1 VDIIHN
7 SSFIPQG
14 RSARLWRPFGTI
26 HNSQFLSNLL
36 LFTGTL
42 RRAGI
47 SISLTQT
54 IELTQAL
61 ELINLG
67 QRDQVFHASR
77 SILINRHEDLRLFET
92 IFNLFWRAP
101 VENRPAQ
108 RQKAPLAPRH
118 DPTKWQ
124 RLNLA
129 MLMAERARQDAPEV
143 QLADKAGSFSST
155 ELLQTKDFSRLT
167 ATELEAVKKLI
178 QSMQWRVS
186 LRQTRR
192 YLADQRGHVLNL
204 RRVMRSWVKHGGVP
218 LRLVWKSRK
227 FKVRPLIILADISG
241 SMEKYSRLLLQFAY
255 SVSRGLG
262 QVECFVFGTRLTRI
276 TPQLRPKN
284 IDRALSEV
292 AEQIFDWSGGTRIGA
307 SLAAFNRQWSKRV
320 LRRGA
325 IVLIISDGWERGDIS
340 AVQKEMRYLQH
351 RCHRLIWLN
360 PLLGQAGYQPL
371 VEGMTAAMPFIDDF
385 LPIHNL
391 QSLAA
396 LAEHL
401 AKLA

>member
-1 VDIIHN
+1 
-7 SSFIPQG
+7 
-14 RSARLWRPFGTI
+14 
-26 HNSQFLSNLL
+26 
-36 LFTGTL
+36 
-42 RRAGI
+42 
-47 SISLTQT
+47 
-54 IELTQAL
+54 
-61 ELINLG
+61 
-67 QRDQVFHASR
+67 
-77 SILINRHEDLRLFET
+77 
-92 IFNLFWRAP
+92 
-101 VENRPAQ
+101 
-108 RQKAPLAPRH
+108 
-118 DPTKWQ
+118 
-124 RLNLA
+124 
-129 MLMAERARQDAPEV
+129 
-143 QLADKAGSFSST
+143 
-155 ELLQTKDFSRLT
+155 
-167 ATELEAVKKLI
+167 
-178 QSMQWRVS
+178 
-186 LRQTRR
+186 
-192 YLADQRGHVLNL
+192 
-204 RRVMRSWVKHGGVP
+204 MRSWVKHGGVP